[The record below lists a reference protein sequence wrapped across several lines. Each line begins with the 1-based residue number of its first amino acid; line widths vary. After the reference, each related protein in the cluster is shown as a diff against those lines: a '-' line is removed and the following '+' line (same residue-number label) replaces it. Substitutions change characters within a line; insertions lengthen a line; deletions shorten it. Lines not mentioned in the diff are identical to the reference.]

1 MAPPHRVE
9 FSERKEDGEAPTC
22 LATEAPPPAQARVRG
37 AARRLV
43 KMILGTDGRC
53 NDPALAATGCPACG
67 AVGRFAPHSSY
78 RRHLEDLEGG
88 ELVCGTVAY
97 LGRVEEEQVPFLRA
111 AYSKRKPRLVW
122 DDEAGS

>member
-1 MAPPHRVE
+1 
-9 FSERKEDGEAPTC
+9 

-37 AARRLV
+37 TARRLV

-88 ELVCGTVAY
+88 ELVCEAY
-97 LGRVEEEQVPFLRA
+97 GICPRSLTGRACPTSAR
-111 AYSKRKPRLVW
+111 PRTCS
-122 DDEAGS
+122 AMHMP